1 MANGERNPVDCF
13 VRKAVPKA
21 QKGCKTDTC
30 DKSQFLAKTGKC
42 LACPADYVQ
51 HPQTAKDCIYGK
63 YVKQVRCKRGYRVDQ
78 LSVENFAGDKKLSH
92 GGHAGGAWRS
102 GKQELTLDVGEHI
115 AKVDAYHITRG
126 HVRNQLASIVY
137 VTNKRR
143 AIKCYYSRVRY
154 STAKAS
160 FKAPDG
166 EYIQMVHQYE
176 DKRKCCGR
184 VTSVDTAK
192 FAPTKDEALNS
203 ALAAKCK
210 ANQYLK
216 ITGDSRE
223 CAACPRGQ
231 VRSASDASKCAKN
244 CPEYT
249 YIDATGNNCV
259 ADTCSQF
266 EKLGKDGKCLGCG
279 HDEPLAADRR
289 HG

>member
-1 MANGERNPVDCF
+1 LDVLTIWSLEAGLSSAVSNPRVVAFDDSSLVGGVDDGSKLVSNVSSGNVVGINLGNVLTDIEGQLLLTRSPGSTSMSSVRELLVSSEVFDGELVNSV
-13 VRKAVPKA
+13 
-21 QKGCKTDTC
+21 
-30 DKSQFLAKTGKC
+30 SSLASKC
-42 LACPADYVQ
+42 LSCPADYVQ

-115 AKVDAYHITRG
+115 TKVDAYHITRG

-137 VTNKRR
+137 ATNKRR
-143 AIKCYYSRVRY
+143 VVKCYYSRVRY

-166 EYIQMVHQYE
+166 EYIQMIHQYE

-210 ANQYLK
+210 AN
-216 ITGDSRE
+216 
-223 CAACPRGQ
+223 
-231 VRSASDASKCAKN
+231 
-244 CPEYT
+244 
-249 YIDATGNNCV
+249 
-259 ADTCSQF
+259 
-266 EKLGKDGKCLGCG
+266 
-279 HDEPLAADRR
+279 
-289 HG
+289 